1 MAERPA
7 VFEGARVLELGA
19 GVGLCGLYAVRLGAR
34 TVTLTDCVP
43 EVLST
48 LASSAA
54 ANHPAAAD
62 DDDDDDEEGWD
73 FGHVRVRHLDWD
85 DEPRACEAEE
95 EQVAAMRRR
104 ERDSEGEGESG
115 RAGAAEAEAEAEAT
129 TSTEQDEHGDADGR
143 APRLRSDESY
153 ALVLGSDVM
162 CVCPSFVSAR
172 SPQRLRFRIATP
184 TACSSSLLSA
194 DVSRIRVHR
203 RRTSVGDELGDSWMR
218 DPHIQRAV

>member
-1 MAERPA
+1 MRGLGSKQELPHRVVLAVQMLPAGGPWPAPSMA
-7 VFEGARVLELGA
+7 
-19 GVGLCGLYAVRLGAR
+19 
-34 TVTLTDCVP
+34 
-43 EVLST
+43 
-48 LASSAA
+48 
-54 ANHPAAAD
+54 
-62 DDDDDDEEGWD
+62 
-73 FGHVRVRHLDWD
+73 
-85 DEPRACEAEE
+85 RAC
-95 EQVAAMRRR
+95 R
-104 ERDSEGEGESG
+104 
-115 RAGAAEAEAEAEAT
+115 AAEAEAEAEAT

-172 SPQRLRFRIATP
+172 SPQRLCFRIATP

-194 DVSRIRVHR
+194 DVSRIRIHR